1 MPPTAIN
8 VAAILVLI
16 LPGFL
21 AYRFAVWRRVDPSNK
36 SPLWQ
41 LSEIAEY
48 SVYVHLIGVALVA
61 SVQFLLNRLFEVDT
75 HLQELLQ
82 KGPNDFLKTY
92 FSEAVLWFTLYPV
105 YVIISSTILG
115 VYDVPARVSSV
126 IVSAVHHPSNWLS
139 SNCKLLNWI
148 PVPKNTRPQEPVWY
162 YAFNIMSDGYT
173 SKLPHALVTLK
184 SGDVFYGEIASYP
197 ITLDNELNKDF
208 LIKNARYYK
217 GGDLNDEQKLY
228 EVDSVGAVLLN
239 SANAD
244 SIMLYYEDISEEGP
258 S

>member
-21 AYRFAVWRRVDPSNK
+21 SYRFAVWRRVDPSNR

-41 LSEIAEY
+41 LSEILEY

-61 SVQFLLNRLFEVDT
+61 AFSFLLDLIFEVDT
-75 HLQELLQ
+75 HLPELFHD
-82 KGPNDFLKTY
+82 GPDDFLKTY
-92 FSEAVLWFTLYPV
+92 FLEGVLWFTLYPV
-105 YVIISSTILG
+105 YVIIFSAILG
-115 VYDVPARVSSV
+115 VYDLPARVSSI
-126 IVSAVHHPSNWLS
+126 IVSAVHHPTNWLS
-139 SNCKLLNWI
+139 TNCKLLRWL
-148 PVPKNTRPQEPVWY
+148 PVPKDITPQEPVWY
-162 YAFNIMSDGYT
+162 LAFNIMSDDYT
-173 SKLPHALVTLK
+173 SSLPHALVTLK

-197 ITLDNELNKDF
+197 ITLDTELNKDF

-217 GGDLNDEQKLY
+217 GGDLNDEQRLY

-244 SIMLYYEDISEEGP
+244 SIMLYYEDISKKGP
-258 S
+258 G

>member
-21 AYRFAVWRRVDPSNK
+21 AYRFAVWRRVDPSNR

-48 SVYVHLIGVALVA
+48 SVYVHLIGVAVVA
-61 SVQFLLNRLFEVDT
+61 AVPFLLSRLFEVDT
-75 HLQELLQ
+75 NLQELFQ

-92 FSEAVLWFTLYPV
+92 FLEAVLWFTLYPV
-105 YVIISSTILG
+105 YVIIFSAILG
-115 VYDVPARVSSV
+115 AYDVPARVSS
-126 IVSAVHHPSNWLS
+126 IIISTLHCPTNWLS
-139 SNCKLLNWI
+139 SKCKLLNWI
-148 PVPKNTRPQEPVWY
+148 PVPKDTNPQEPVWY
-162 YAFNIMSDGYT
+162 HAFNVMSDGYT
-173 SKLPHALVTLK
+173 SKRPHVLVTLK

-197 ITLDNELNKDF
+197 ITLDTELNKDF
-208 LIKNARYYK
+208 LIRNARYYK
-217 GGDLNDEQKLY
+217 GGDLRDELRLY
-228 EVDSVGAVLLN
+228 EVDSIGAVLLN

-244 SIMLYYEDISEEGP
+244 SIMLYYEDISEDYPG
-258 S
+258 